1 MTAPAPGLPQD
12 VAITLAVYT
21 EAVRENA
28 VIPFTVGHLDSRESA
43 LLAALRAAILAAMR
57 AATAGS
63 GAASAVA
70 AGSAAH
76 VAPGGEPVAWA
87 VVNPKMSGRILFC
100 DERAARN
107 AARMDGDAVEPLYIR
122 PSPMDAGAVERAR
135 VAAWEAAH
143 DSLRDDVLHNAD
155 GFDNDIVNHFLGMI
169 DDADQ
174 RPYDHIAA
182 HVAPPV
188 SASFEEALKGV
199 DVEHAHHTDEMITTH
214 IILGLD
220 DVRAAHRA
228 EVDRLAARLAEEIK
242 WGHARCTP
250 EVCQSSGVDCPA
262 AIRARGVAKPR
273 TDGEAATRS
282 GEGAKS

>member
-1 MTAPAPGLPQD
+1 VTAPAPGLPQD

-63 GAASAVA
+63 GAASAA
-70 AGSAAH
+70 SAA
-76 VAPGGEPVAWA
+76 
-87 VVNPKMSGRILFC
+87 S
-100 DERAARN
+100 
-107 AARMDGDAVEPLYIR
+107 
-122 PSPMDAGAVERAR
+122 
-135 VAAWEAAH
+135 
-143 DSLRDDVLHNAD
+143 
-155 GFDNDIVNHFLGMI
+155 
-169 DDADQ
+169 
-174 RPYDHIAA
+174 AA

-188 SASFEEALKGV
+188 SASFEEALTGL
-199 DVEHAHHTDEMITTH
+199 DVEALDRLDNGAVVWG
-214 IILGLD
+214 ILGLD

>member
-70 AGSAAH
+70 AASAAH
-76 VAPGGEPVAWA
+76 VAPGGEPVAWGVFDGVRRLDTRRDTEA
-87 VVNPKMSGRILFC
+87 
-100 DERAARN
+100 EARN
-107 AARMDGDAVEPLYIR
+107 TA
-122 PSPMDAGAVERAR
+122 
-135 VAAWEAAH
+135 AAWNGSGVEGAPFTVAP
-143 DSLRDDVLHNAD
+143 L
-155 GFDNDIVNHFLGMI
+155 FT
-169 DDADQ
+169 
-174 RPYDHIAA
+174 RP
-182 HVAPPV
+182 APPV
-188 SASFEEALKGV
+188 SASFDAALAAI
-199 DVEHAHHTDEMITTH
+199 DVEATHHTDKMITTH
-214 IILGLD
+214 TILGLD
-220 DVRAAHRA
+220 GVRAAHRA